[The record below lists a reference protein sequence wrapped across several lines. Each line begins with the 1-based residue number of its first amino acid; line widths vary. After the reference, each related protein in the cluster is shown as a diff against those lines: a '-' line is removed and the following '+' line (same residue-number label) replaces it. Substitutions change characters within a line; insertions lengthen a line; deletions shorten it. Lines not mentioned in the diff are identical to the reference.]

1 MKKSLMVAALVSV
14 LSGGVS
20 AQGYGGVDIGSTKIT
35 DLGTKSGLGVYGGY
49 AFNKSMAVELG
60 YRKLGSWKV
69 GLADVDVTTFQLSGL
84 FGAPISD
91 SVSAYARLGMA
102 RVKVKASLAVTPY
115 SMGSESES
123 KFLWGLGLDAKFAD
137 NISGRVEY
145 QKPASDT
152 GTFSVGLKFS
162 F

>member
-1 MKKSLMVAALVSV
+1 MKKSLMVAALAAA
-14 LSGGVS
+14 LSGGVL

-35 DLGTKSGLGVYGGY
+35 NLGSKSGLGVYGGY
-49 AFNKSMAVELG
+49 SFNKSMAVELG

-69 GLADVDVTTFQLSGL
+69 GVGDVDVSTFQLSGL

-91 SVSAYARLGMA
+91 SVSAYARLGMG
-102 RVKVKASLAVTPY
+102 RVKVKASLAVSPY
-115 SMGSESES
+115 SLGSESDS

-137 NISGRVEY
+137 NMSGRVEY

-152 GTFSVGLKFS
+152 GTFSLGLKFS